1 MFDFILGLYL
11 AGLMVRGWMRGL
23 VREALGLVGLVLGTW
38 VAFRLSAPLGDFLT
52 QSFGT
57 TPEFARVGA
66 GIVLFLLFGTALSVG
81 AHFLTKVMRL
91 PGLTTANRVGGGAV
105 AFAWGVAL
113 LLVVVNVAR
122 VLPLPDSW
130 DRQVEDSVVAGAIA
144 GPEAMPQ
151 RLFHRLAGDS
161 ALTALYA
168 IQSLFGTNRIVPLGG
183 QVVEIPQAQPDEI
196 RQVRDEA
203 MMILE
208 EVNRHRAGEGVSAL
222 QTSTGLEGLAERRAV
237 DSYLTGELTRD
248 LDCAPEAEAV
258 AGVRVARCADV
269 LALAG
274 TSLAALDAILST
286 SETAAAVSNPGFDR
300 TGIAVVDGPTG
311 RLLVIVLAG

>member
-11 AGLMVRGWMRGL
+11 AGLMVRGWIRGF

-57 TPEFARVGA
+57 TPEVARVGA

-91 PGLTTANRVGGGAV
+91 PGLTTVNRVGGGAV

-130 DRQVEDSVVAGAIA
+130 DRQVEGSVVAQAIA

-161 ALTALYA
+161 ALTTLYA
-168 IQSLFGTNRIVPLGG
+168 IQSLVGTNRIVPVGG
-183 QVVEIPQAQPDEI
+183 QVVEIPRAEPDEI

-203 MMILE
+203 AMILE
-208 EVNRHRAGEGVSAL
+208 EVNRHRAGEGLSAL
-222 QTSTGLEGLAERRAV
+222 QVSTGLEGLAERRAA
-237 DSYLTGELTRD
+237 DSYLNGELTRH
-248 LDCAPEAEAV
+248 LDCVSTAESV
-258 AGVRVARCADV
+258 GGVRVARCSDV

-274 TSLAALDAILST
+274 TSLAALDAIIST
-286 SETAAAVSNPGFDR
+286 SETAAVVSNPAFDR
-300 TGIAVVDGPTG
+300 TGIAIVDGPTG
-311 RLLVIVLAG
+311 RLLVVVVAG